1 VLYPIFLLWHLKE
14 NINMGMLQL
23 PVIFVIS
30 LRQYC
35 ESKRSARVTKY
46 KASLTSCNVTLT
58 HFRNQDFK
66 IMEGEVWNIL
76 PTRMFKK
83 H

>member
-1 VLYPIFLLWHLKE
+1 
-14 NINMGMLQL
+14 MGMLQL